1 MKKRLII
8 GATGAS
14 GIPILIQCL
23 KLVQEQK
30 DFESYLVMTDSAKLT
45 LEHETKMKVEEVE
58 KLADHVLDSREIGA
72 GPASGSFQTEGMLI
86 VPCSMKT
93 IAGIHSGY
101 ADNLILR
108 AADVTIKEQRP
119 LVLAAR
125 ETPLVEREVSMKI
138 LSFGSLNI
146 DYVYKVSHFV
156 KKGET
161 LSAEELN
168 VYTGGKGLNQS
179 IALSRAGMETY
190 HAGAI
195 GMDGLFLLDQL
206 KEAGVNTDLVKILE
220 DVRTGNAIIQ
230 NDEEG
235 DNCIILFGGANQA
248 ISKEQ
253 VDEVFEHFKNE
264 DYLLIQNEINELPYI
279 VKKAKEIGMKII
291 LNPSPMNEKI
301 KELPLDQIN
310 YFLLN
315 EIEAMQILDM
325 EEPKEIDGKYISGLL
340 HQKFPEATIVLT
352 LGSEGSVCI
361 SGDEYVEQSIYKV
374 KTVDTTAAGDTYTG
388 YFIAGILN
396 GKTIKEAMDTAS
408 KASAIAVSR
417 QGAAPS
423 IPCLE
428 EVEEYKN

>member
-1 MKKRLII
+1 MERI
-8 GATGAS
+8 
-14 GIPILIQCL
+14 
-23 KLVQEQK
+23 
-30 DFESYLVMTDSAKLT
+30 
-45 LEHETKMKVEEVE
+45 
-58 KLADHVLDSREIGA
+58 
-72 GPASGSFQTEGMLI
+72 
-86 VPCSMKT
+86 
-93 IAGIHSGY
+93 
-101 ADNLILR
+101 
-108 AADVTIKEQRP
+108 
-119 LVLAAR
+119 
-125 ETPLVEREVSMKI
+125 VEREVSMKI

-220 DVRTGNAIIQ
+220 DVRTGNAII
-230 NDEEG
+230 
-235 DNCIILFGGANQA
+235 
-248 ISKEQ
+248 
-253 VDEVFEHFKNE
+253 KNE